1 MRIPVTRKG
10 FGFSMHA
17 GYARSVAYYQEALKV
32 IPGGVNSP
40 VRAFK
45 SVGLNP
51 VFIRKGEGPQLYDVD
66 GNEYIDYVG
75 SWGPLIL
82 GHRHPRVM
90 EALAKCLDEVG
101 TSFGAPTEMETRL
114 AAMVI
119 EAVPSVEMVRLVNS
133 GTEATMSALRLAR
146 GFTGRNKIVKFEG
159 CYHGHADFL
168 LIKAGS
174 GALTLGVPTSPGI
187 PPGSAVNTL
196 TAQYNDLDSV
206 RELFAAE
213 GEDIAAVIVEPV
225 AGNMGVVPPA
235 PGFLEGLRSLTAE
248 YGSLLIFDEVMTGFR
263 VAYGGAQQ
271 RYGVTPDLTCLGK
284 VIGGGLPVGAYG
296 GKREIMTQVAPAG
309 PVYQAGTLSGNPLAV
324 IAGITTL
331 ELLRQPGV
339 YEDLEERSSALELG
353 LVEAAR
359 DAGVEVRSNRV
370 GSMLCSFF
378 TPEKV
383 TDYATACS
391 SNTARFAAFFAAMLE
406 RGVYL
411 APSQFEAAFVSL
423 AHGQE
428 EIERTVDAARG
439 AFRAAEQG

>member
-1 MRIPVTRKG
+1 MHIG
-10 FGFSMHA
+10 FTKSIA
-17 GYARSVAYYQEALKV
+17 LYEEAQKI

-51 VFIRKGEGPQLYDVD
+51 VFIRKGEGPKIYDAD

-82 GHRHPRVM
+82 GHRHPRVV
-90 EALAKCLDEVG
+90 EALERCLNEVG
-101 TSFGAPTEMETRL
+101 TSFGAPTELETTL
-114 AAMVI
+114 AAMVT

-146 GFTGRNKIVKFEG
+146 GYTGRNKIVKFEG

-187 PPGSAVNTL
+187 PAGSAANTI
-196 TAQYNDLDSV
+196 TANYNDL
-206 RELFAAE
+206 ENLKEIFKME
-213 GEDIAAVIVEPV
+213 GEDIAAVIVEPI
-225 AGNMGVVPPA
+225 AGNMGVVPPV
-235 PGFLEGLRSLTAE
+235 PGFLEGLRNLTTR

-263 VAYGGAQQ
+263 VAYGGAQKL
-271 RYGVTPDLTCLGK
+271 YGIIPDLTCLGK

-296 GKREIMTQVAPAG
+296 GKREIMEQIAPAG

-324 IAGITTL
+324 TAGIATL
-331 ELLRQPGV
+331 EALKQPGV
-339 YEDLEERSSALELG
+339 YEELERKSSALERGLG
-353 LVEAAR
+353 QAAQE
-359 DAGVEVRSNRV
+359 AGVEVSSNRV

-378 TPEKV
+378 TGEKV
-383 TDYATACS
+383 NDYEGACS
-391 SNTARFAAFFAAMLE
+391 SNTTRFAAFFKSMLE
-406 RGVYL
+406 QGVYL

-423 AHGQE
+423 AHGE
-428 EIERTVDAARG
+428 KELEHTVEAARG
-439 AFRAAEQG
+439 AFRAALKM